1 MMAVMPG
8 GFDQHATEMRIARFG
23 DAAAGACRA
32 AGVFGGDE
40 AGKGQGP
47 RGRGKGAGV
56 PEFGGD
62 GQRGEVIDAPK
73 ASETLDARPER
84 FDREQIAQLG
94 TDGLE
99 ACGALVD
106 GPA

>member
-40 AGKGQGP
+40 AGKGHDP
-47 RGRGKGAGV
+47 RGRGKGGGV
-56 PEFGGD
+56 RVSGG
-62 GQRGEVIDAPK
+62 GGGRG
-73 ASETLDARPER
+73 
-84 FDREQIAQLG
+84 G
-94 TDGLE
+94 
-99 ACGALVD
+99 
-106 GPA
+106 GPPPPRKHRRRSTRVRSGSIVSRSRSSVSTAWR